1 MFLLIVTRTSVH
13 DTVDGA
19 KENTPPLVVK
29 DNDDAGL
36 KKRPNLVQ
44 LFRHYLR
51 KNLRKNHLILI
62 RLRRWQ
68 IITPKALFFFKE
80 S

>member
-1 MFLLIVTRTSVH
+1 MEMFLLIFTRTSVH

-29 DNDDAGL
+29 NNDDAGL
-36 KKRPNLVQ
+36 KQRPNLVQ

-51 KNLRKNHLILI
+51 KNLRKNIE
-62 RLRRWQ
+62 
-68 IITPKALFFFKE
+68 F
-80 S
+80 